1 MMAPATPTDRSSPVA
16 ALAPR
21 WVSTRSPQGEA
32 VSFIEALSRGLAPD
46 GGLYVPITVPAL
58 PKLRPG
64 SAFGEVA
71 RACLSPWISGL
82 YPEPVWR
89 AAVTDAL
96 SFDVPLVTL
105 DGPTWRGVHV
115 LELFHGPT
123 CSFKDFGARTMA
135 RLLAASAQKADAHV
149 FVATSGDT
157 GSAVADGFSGL
168 PGFRVVLLYPEGQVS
183 PVQERQLALRREGVA
198 AFRVRGTFD
207 DCQALAKGVFAD
219 QRFRYLAPTSANS
232 INAGRLLPQMLYYV
246 HAANQLGTAPWFCV
260 PSGNLGNLTAG
271 VFAMLGGMDTPGF
284 VAAHNAN
291 DSFAR
296 FLGGATARFG
306 PSVRTLSNAMDVGAP
321 SNFER
326 LTHLLGP
333 TRLRSLVHAEVVGDE
348 DTLRCMRAVHDETGY
363 VCDPHTAVG
372 LEAARRLRQGSAGES
387 RPIVVLSTAH
397 PAKFPEV
404 VRTALGFDP
413 AEPPALAALLD
424 RPERVRTIDPTQ
436 DALLAALREQD
447 FSA

>member
-1 MMAPATPTDRSSPVA
+1 MIPPPARPTGIDPTGSS
-16 ALAPR
+16 APR
-21 WVSTRSPQGEA
+21 WVSTRSPDGES
-32 VSFIEALSRGLAPD
+32 VSLIEALSRGLAPD
-46 GGLYVPITVPAL
+46 GGLYVPVSVPAI
-58 PKLRPG
+58 PTVRPG
-64 SAFGEVA
+64 IPFGELA
-71 RACLSPWISGL
+71 QTCLSPWLSGL
-82 YPEPVWR
+82 YPEEVWR
-89 AAVTDAL
+89 KAVADAL
-96 SFDVPLVTL
+96 SFDVPLVAL
-105 DGPTWRGVHV
+105 DSPSWRGVHV

-135 RLLAASAQKADAHV
+135 RLLAASSGPSLAHV

-157 GSAVADGFSGL
+157 GSAVADGFSAL

-207 DCQALAKGVFAD
+207 DCQALVKGVFAD
-219 QRFRYLAPTSANS
+219 RRFRPFAPTSANS

-246 HAANQLGTAPWFCV
+246 QARGLVDAAPWFCV

-271 VFAMLGGMDTPGF
+271 VLSMLGGLGTPGF
-284 VAAHNAN
+284 IAAHNAN
-291 DSFAR
+291 DAFPR
-296 FLGGATARFG
+296 FLEGAAATFG

-326 LTHLLGP
+326 LFHLLGP
-333 TRLRSLVHAEVVGDE
+333 DRLRSIVRPEVVSDA
-348 DTLRCMRAVHDETGY
+348 DTLRRMRTVHDETGY

-372 LEAARRLRQGSAGES
+372 LEAARRFRDRSPDDT

-404 VRTALGFDP
+404 VGRALGFDP
-413 AEPPALAALLD
+413 VEPQTLADLRD
-424 RPERVRTIDPTQ
+424 RPKRVRPIDPTS
-436 DALLAALREQD
+436 DALLAALLDQD